1 MALGYAIAMLQD
13 RILSRE
19 QARHREAETRR
30 RHGERRFEALY
41 MQSFIEMRAR
51 HPKG

>member
-1 MALGYAIAMLQD
+1 MLQD
-13 RILSRE
+13 RIPPRDGSR
-19 QARHREAETRR
+19 QREAELRR

-51 HPKG
+51 NPKR

>member
-1 MALGYAIAMLQD
+1 MFPD
-13 RILSRE
+13 RIPMPEAATR
-19 QARHREAETRR
+19 REATQRR

-51 HPKG
+51 SPKR

>member
-1 MALGYAIAMLQD
+1 MFPD
-13 RILSRE
+13 RIQTRE
-19 QARHREAETRR
+19 PDLRREAELRR

-51 HPKG
+51 NPKR